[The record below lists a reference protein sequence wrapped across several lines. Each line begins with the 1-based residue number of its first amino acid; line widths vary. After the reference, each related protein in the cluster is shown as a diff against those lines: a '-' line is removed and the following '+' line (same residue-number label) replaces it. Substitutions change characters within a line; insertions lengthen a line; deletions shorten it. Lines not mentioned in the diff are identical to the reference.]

1 MNPPTPP
8 PDPRPNFLREFG
20 QTRGYLL
27 GRPVRPTLTPQADA
41 VVFLRSAG
49 RAPDQE
55 LYELDLASG
64 RVRLLVRPADLL
76 AGISEEISPEEQA
89 RRERQR
95 ITDRGFTAFSLSPD
109 GASVLVS
116 FAGRLFL
123 VARSSGAARPLTR
136 VDAAA
141 PIDPRFSPD
150 GKRIAFV
157 RAGNVHVLD
166 LEGTS
171 RGEPRSITAGANED
185 RFFGLAEFVAQEEMS
200 RFEGF
205 WWAPDS
211 NRLAYTEVDQ
221 RAVERF
227 SIADPARPERPP
239 QVFAYPRAGRANARV
254 RLSIATLGP
263 GSPPPVAVDWDRER
277 YPYLAR
283 VLWDTPNAPLS
294 ILLQTRDQREMALLQ
309 VDETSGSTRPLIVET
324 DADWVN
330 LERDLPRRLPDGG
343 ILWASEKDGGRALW
357 RHRRDG
363 TAADQLLAGD
373 AGLLAVVHVAVAAP
387 AADGAGA
394 GVAVFVLTGD
404 ALVSR
409 LERIDL
415 PPLDG
420 ASTRTVIL
428 DEPFDRTV
436 QVSRDGSVILES
448 RTGASLL
455 PESRVLLPDG
465 RIVVVPA
472 VALTPPF
479 RVNLQLCTTDGQP
492 GFHAA
497 VIRPRQFEPGRV
509 TRWCCTCTA
518 GRTA

>member
-20 QTRGYLL
+20 ETRGYLL

-64 RVRLLVRPADLL
+64 RARLLVRPADLL
-76 AGISEEISPEEQA
+76 AGVSEEISPEEQA

-157 RAGNVHVLD
+157 RAGNVHVLE

-185 RFFGLAEFVAQEEMS
+185 RFFGLAEFVAQEEMN

-227 SIADPARPERPP
+227 SIADPARPERAAASLRVSPCRSHQRARAP
-239 QVFAYPRAGRANARV
+239 EHRDPGAGQPTAAGGGLGSRALSLSGPRALGHAQRAAEHP
-254 RLSIATLGP
+254 GP
-263 GSPPPVAVDWDRER
+263 DP
-277 YPYLAR
+277 
-283 VLWDTPNAPLS
+283 
-294 ILLQTRDQREMALLQ
+294 
-309 VDETSGSTRPLIVET
+309 RP
-324 DADWVN
+324 A
-330 LERDLPRRLPDGG
+330 
-343 ILWASEKDGGRALW
+343 
-357 RHRRDG
+357 RDG
-363 TAADQLLAGD
+363 
-373 AGLLAVVHVAVAAP
+373 P
-387 AADGAGA
+387 AA
-394 GVAVFVLTGD
+394 
-404 ALVSR
+404 
-409 LERIDL
+409 
-415 PPLDG
+415 
-420 ASTRTVIL
+420 
-428 DEPFDRTV
+428 
-436 QVSRDGSVILES
+436 
-448 RTGASLL
+448 
-455 PESRVLLPDG
+455 G
-465 RIVVVPA
+465 R
-472 VALTPPF
+472 
-479 RVNLQLCTTDGQP
+479 
-492 GFHAA
+492 
-497 VIRPRQFEPGRV
+497 
-509 TRWCCTCTA
+509 
-518 GRTA
+518 